1 MKQIGRKKMSDPNKR
16 EQSMSENSKE
26 NGNNPKKYFSKGTYS
41 RIEQG
46 GLDYIQK
53 KKWYLIISA
62 VFPIYIFIVEILTT
76 LFYLKSLEIE
86 VEYHG
91 RVISYILTSS
101 LGTMFILVLLLFQF
115 LFLLGW
121 RRKLQFYLD
130 QKESIHILENDSEIL
145 ENDLNQREQRV
156 SLTKLFY
163 GIVRH
168 MEKVR
173 TLFFLFNFLAL
184 YMIFSSTRI
193 FWFNKRPFQMDNFGF
208 GTMKWLKMTSSIL
221 ILFYLGFEWFHFLKW
236 NKKFTQL
243 RAFEKRVYE
252 ELDLSS

>member
-1 MKQIGRKKMSDPNKR
+1 MSNPTEKV
-16 EQSMSENSKE
+16 QPKIENSEETSPNLKD
-26 NGNNPKKYFSKGTYS
+26 YFSTGTYS
-41 RIEQG
+41 RIEKG

-76 LFYLKSLEIE
+76 LFYLRSLKME
-86 VEYHG
+86 VEFHG

-101 LGTMFILVLLLFQF
+101 FGTMFILILLLFQF

-121 RRKLQFYLD
+121 RKKLQQYLE
-130 QKESIHILENDSEIL
+130 QKEGNHSRDADPNITDG
-145 ENDLNQREQRV
+145 DLNQTTEQRV

-163 GIVRH
+163 GIVNH
-168 MEKVR
+168 MEKIR
-173 TLFFLFNFLAL
+173 TLFFFLNFLAL

-193 FWFNKRPFQMDNFGF
+193 FWLNKRPFQMDNLQFGM
-208 GTMKWLKMTSSIL
+208 MKWLKITSSIL
-221 ILFYLGFEWFHFLKW
+221 LLFYLGFEWFHFLKW
-236 NKKFTQL
+236 NQKFSQL

-252 ELDLSS
+252 ELDL